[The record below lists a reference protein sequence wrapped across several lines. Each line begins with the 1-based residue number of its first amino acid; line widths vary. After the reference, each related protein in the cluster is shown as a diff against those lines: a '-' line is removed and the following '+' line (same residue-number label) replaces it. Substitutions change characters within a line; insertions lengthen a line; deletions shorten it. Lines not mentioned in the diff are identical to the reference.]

1 MKNIKQQLA
10 ELKNDVPETAR
21 FLFLRERLMDK
32 IAFRQFNE
40 SKTHQYTIFSIFFA
54 NLFTPQSVAYAVV
67 GVFCLL
73 VIATSAHIIPSLYG
87 ANPGEP
93 LYNARVAIERMPLI
107 VMSDQNKVVKEA
119 SLAKKRQN
127 EVDTILASS
136 AGAEDKSKKVES
148 VVKHLSRNISET
160 SKQINELGKN
170 KNETQKVRD
179 AVSAV
184 KVSVA
189 DIKKSIKEL
198 NTAVAEGELSEETSE
213 VTQKVSLQITDAEFT
228 TLGILIE
235 AEDQENPQ
243 ESTSPKQPT
252 KPESADEEVRMD
264 LESAM
269 SDLEKAVQELKA
281 ESKSEPAPV
290 PSEEEVKT
298 EEVILDVTAI
308 IDQESSEREQKER
321 IQTIDNLI
329 AQAKEFVL
337 QSEFKSA
344 WSAIKEAQK
353 LVQSDNN

>member
-21 FLFLRERLMDK
+21 FLFLRERLVDK

-40 SKTHQYTIFSIFFA
+40 SQTGRYTTFYIFFA
-54 NLFTPQSVAYAVV
+54 NLLTPQSVAYAVV

-73 VIATSAHIIPSLYG
+73 VIGASVNIIPSYG
-87 ANPGEP
+87 SNPGEP
-93 LYNARVAIERMPLI
+93 LYNTRVAIERIPLI
-107 VMSDQNKVVKEA
+107 VMSDQSKVTKEA

-148 VVKHLSRNISET
+148 VVKHLSRNITET

-170 KNETQKVRD
+170 KNETQKVRE

-198 NTAVAEGELSEETSE
+198 NTAVAQGELSDATSA
-213 VTQKVSLQITDAEFT
+213 VTQKVSLQIADAELT
-228 TLGILIE
+228 TLGILID
-235 AEDQENPQ
+235 AEDQEKPQ
-243 ESTSPKQPT
+243 ESTKL
-252 KPESADEEVRMD
+252 ESTDEEVRLD
-264 LESAM
+264 LEIAVSE
-269 SDLEKAVQELKA
+269 LEKALQEIKV

-290 PSEEEVKT
+290 APEEEVKT
-298 EEVILDVTAI
+298 EEVILDVTTI
-308 IDQESSEREQKER
+308 IDKEAKEREQKKR

-329 AQAKEFVL
+329 AQAKEFVS

-344 WSAIKEAQK
+344 WSTIKQAQE
-353 LVQSDNN
+353 LLQ